1 MPTTRLLG
9 EASTLTSSVRATIVG
24 HPTYNLEHP
33 TAREKPMRLTALQRS
48 AFGRMAL
55 VIAVL
60 ALVATLPCSA
70 QSQQALATA
79 SALSPELEQARTALD
94 KYRDP
99 VVAVHDGYFSTV
111 GCVEYPKGGTEGS
124 MKYAPGGMGVH
135 FLNMQLVGPT
145 LDPTKPQVLIY
156 EPVGDRLRLVAAE
169 WFVPVQAAGPARP
182 TVFGK
187 ELEGPMEGHTPLMP
201 EGLHHYD
208 LHVWLWKDNPAGL
221 FSATNSAVRCP
232 KGAYSFAEN
241 APKLVAH
248 PGH

>member
-1 MPTTRLLG
+1 M
-9 EASTLTSSVRATIVG
+9 
-24 HPTYNLEHP
+24 H
-33 TAREKPMRLTALQRS
+33 LTASQRS
-48 AFGRMAL
+48 AFGRMAFI
-55 VIAVL
+55 VAVSVML
-60 ALVATLPCSA
+60 ATSGSSA
-70 QSQQALATA
+70 QSQQAPAPATA
-79 SALSPELEQARTALD
+79 PRALSPELEQARKSLD

-111 GCVEYPKGGTEGS
+111 GCVEYPKGGGEGT
-124 MKYAPGGMGVH
+124 MQYAPGGMGVH

-145 LDPTKPQVLIY
+145 LDPAKPQVLIY
-156 EPVGDRLRLVAAE
+156 EPDGDKLRLVAAE

-187 ELEGPMEGHTPLMP
+187 ELEGPMEGHVPLMP

-208 LHVWLWKDNPAGL
+208 LHVWLWKDNPAGV
-221 FSATNSAVRCP
+221 FSATNSAVKCP
-232 KGAYSFAEN
+232 KGAYSFAER